1 MIRFYAVYDAKS
13 ETWDIPFR
21 AGSDVEVVRMI
32 DSEFKR
38 NSETMYVMYPEDFS
52 VWFVGEFD
60 QGAGVY
66 QPVNLVKVANFTDF
80 VKKD

>member
-38 NSETMYVMYPEDFS
+38 NSETMFVMYPEDFS

-60 QGAGVY
+60 QGSGVY

>member
-1 MIRFYAVYDAKS
+1 MIKFYAVYDAKS

-38 NSETMYVMYPEDFS
+38 NSETMYVMYPDDFS

-60 QGAGVY
+60 QDAGAY